1 MLGSYAQTGNLGG
14 AGITSEAYASNRL
27 NSLGATILDPTNG
40 LDAANT
46 AFGNL
51 DQLGLAQNQSQS
63 QLRALADAQS
73 GNLNYKQN

>member
-1 MLGSYAQTGNLGG
+1 MLGSYAQMGNLGG

-40 LDAANT
+40 LGAADT

-51 DQLGLAQNQSQS
+51 DQFGLAQNQSQ
-63 QLRALADAQS
+63 LRALAAAQS